1 MKFGAKNKIM
11 LVLALWVAASFAMVG
26 YFFGI
31 LSDANQQTLGEITAQ
46 RQEMAQL
53 SAERD
58 SYQLAKQDL
67 TQLQAKALQPED
79 FFSKDVTLVNEIKT
93 LENLGQKLNVDFN
106 LSGLSGT
113 MVSAPK
119 AKTQSEIFAVPY
131 SINLLG
137 DFSDI
142 VAFIETMEN
151 LDFITTLSTLSIS
164 STVDNKVVANLT
176 ANFYLR
182 QQ

>member
-1 MKFGAKNKIM
+1 M
-11 LVLALWVAASFAMVG
+11 LALWIAVDFAMVSH
-26 YFFGI
+26 YFNIFDNT
-31 LSDANQQTLGEITAQ
+31 SRQTLEQIAAQ

-58 SYQLAKQDL
+58 SYLRAKQDL
-67 TQLQAKALQPED
+67 VELQGKAVQPED
-79 FFSKDVTLVNEIKT
+79 FFSRDVTLVNEIKT
-93 LENLGQKLNVDFN
+93 LENLGQKLKVALT

-113 MVSAPK
+113 VTSAPK
-119 AKTQSEIFAVPY
+119 AKTQGEIFVVPY
-131 SINLLG
+131 SISVTG
-137 DFSDI
+137 DFSDV

-151 LDFITTLSTLSIS
+151 LDFVTTLSALNIS
-164 STVDNKVVANLT
+164 ASSDSKVSASLT